1 MQRALVIGDSGGIGG
16 ALRRALNARLGEA
29 HVDGLSRTRD
39 GLDIRDEARVEPLMA
54 ALEPP
59 YDVIVIATG
68 ALGAGPGTPEKSLR
82 TVTAEGLLKQF
93 EINALGPALVIKHA
107 VRLLPRSGRSVLAV
121 LSARVGSIG
130 DNRLGGWY
138 GYRASKAALNQ
149 ITRCAAVELRRSH
162 RDAIVLA
169 IHPGTVATGFTQAYQ
184 ARHQTVPPEQA
195 AANILD
201 VVAAATTADSGQFLD
216 WAGDVVSW

>member
-1 MQRALVIGDSGGIGG
+1 M
-16 ALRRALNARLGEA
+16 
-29 HVDGLSRTRD
+29 
-39 GLDIRDEARVEPLMA
+39 
-54 ALEPP
+54 
-59 YDVIVIATG
+59 
-68 ALGAGPGTPEKSLR
+68 R

>member
-68 ALGAGPGTPEKSLR
+68 ALGAGP
-82 TVTAEGLLKQF
+82 
-93 EINALGPALVIKHA
+93 
-107 VRLLPRSGRSVLAV
+107 
-121 LSARVGSIG
+121 AR
-130 DNRLGGWY
+130 
-138 GYRASKAALNQ
+138 
-149 ITRCAAVELRRSH
+149 RRSH
-162 RDAIVLA
+162 C
-169 IHPGTVATGFTQAYQ
+169 
-184 ARHQTVPPEQA
+184 ARSP
-195 AANILD
+195 LR
-201 VVAAATTADSGQFLD
+201 GC
-216 WAGDVVSW
+216 